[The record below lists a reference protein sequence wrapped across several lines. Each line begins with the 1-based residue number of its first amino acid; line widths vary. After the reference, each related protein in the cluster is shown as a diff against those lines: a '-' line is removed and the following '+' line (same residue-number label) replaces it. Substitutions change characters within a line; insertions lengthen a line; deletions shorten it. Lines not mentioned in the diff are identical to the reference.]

1 MRYYYSSKAD
11 ISRARSALGRVSV
24 DILDVYIMN
33 DFHRMFEID
42 SQHHILICRCCQYA
56 VIPSHVKTHLNTHH
70 KRLSIQQRADLVS
83 RVERS
88 TELAKIH
95 TDVTYPS
102 PTEPPITS
110 LPLFFDGLRCKG
122 TDARGK
128 RCTYVSRTLYRMQEH
143 CKKNHQWVNQQK
155 RGGDS
160 RKKQIHTQNKIWT
173 ENHACQRFFKVS
185 TWQRYFEV
193 ARQDVRGSEQ
203 QQTDQKNDFFRLQ
216 EDDVRQAEHD
226 ASEDA
231 NRVHGFDDHVSAVV
245 PWLRETGIADH
256 IQSLRKDEIR
266 TAIAVPPP
274 GDESDLRTIVDAMES
289 LLRDAHRLCFD
300 GPECMLTYQ
309 CRVVLS
315 RFQPSQNDL
324 TGKTRPF
331 DPYKGPKSLASYFA
345 TALPDRVVLQQSR
358 RS

>member
-1 MRYYYSSKAD
+1 
-11 ISRARSALGRVSV
+11 
-24 DILDVYIMN
+24 
-33 DFHRMFEID
+33 
-42 SQHHILICRCCQYA
+42 
-56 VIPSHVKTHLNTHH
+56 
-70 KRLSIQQRADLVS
+70 
-83 RVERS
+83 
-88 TELAKIH
+88 
-95 TDVTYPS
+95 
-102 PTEPPITS
+102 
-110 LPLFFDGLRCKG
+110 
-122 TDARGK
+122 
-128 RCTYVSRTLYRMQEH
+128 
-143 CKKNHQWVNQQK
+143 VNQQK

-160 RKKQIHTQNKIWT
+160 RKKRIHTQNRIWT
-173 ENHACQRFFKVS
+173 ENHTCQRFFKVS